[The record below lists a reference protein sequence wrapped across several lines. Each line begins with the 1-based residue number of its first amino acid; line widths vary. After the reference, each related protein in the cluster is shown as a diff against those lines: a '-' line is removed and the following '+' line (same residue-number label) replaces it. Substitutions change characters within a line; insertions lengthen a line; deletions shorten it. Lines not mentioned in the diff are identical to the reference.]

1 MNQKK
6 TRLSL
11 LTALLFAL
19 MIMVAAPATSWAQG
33 NGRGRGHGRNRGDG
47 WKLNKKCG
55 KFVNCHD
62 ARNGRVDGRGRR
74 RNLAWRNEG
83 FVPRGYRVRNR
94 LNNNDLR
101 NRRATWTIA
110 QRRAYIRR
118 NR

>member
-1 MNQKK
+1 MNRNK
-6 TRLSL
+6 TKFSI

-33 NGRGRGHGRNRGDG
+33 NGRGRGNARHRNYGLGLD
-47 WKLNKKCG
+47 KKCG

-62 ARNGRVDGRGRR
+62 ARDGRVDGRGRR
-74 RNLAWRNEG
+74 RGLTWRNGG

-94 LNNNDLR
+94 LNNNELR
-101 NRRATWTIA
+101 NRRATWTLA
-110 QRRAYIRR
+110 QRRAYNRR